1 MDNFRI
7 VSADKDSNGQYTL
20 RLFIHEHEVEA
31 TFATEENPMLLPRLK
46 QMLLM
51 RIRKTCQPQ
60 NQCKSSEI

>member
-1 MDNFRI
+1 MDIFRI

-46 QMLLM
+46 QMLFDAY
-51 RIRKTCQPQ
+51 TQ
-60 NQCKSSEI
+60 NMSTSKSV

>member
-31 TFATEENPMLLPRLK
+31 TFATEENPMLLPV
-46 QMLLM
+46 
-51 RIRKTCQPQ
+51 
-60 NQCKSSEI
+60 